1 MDKSAR
7 RFLDADGRV
16 LVLRNQEKD
25 SLLYNTSIYYET
37 NNLNAAKAEIV
48 DAPGIKN
55 TKALHFIIKEP
66 NVIKDSIKKS
76 RIQIHFGGRPG
87 FKSFVSENDP
97 VNKKGTTFRIRI
109 GLQKKKGA
117 SPFCS

>member
-37 NNLNAAKAEIV
+37 KNLNAAKAEIV

-66 NVIKDSIKKS
+66 NVIKDSIKS
-76 RIQIHFGGRPG
+76 LV
-87 FKSFVSENDP
+87 FKFTLEA
-97 VNKKGTTFRIRI
+97 
-109 GLQKKKGA
+109 GLVLSLLSQN
-117 SPFCS
+117 